1 MVVVLAFVAY
11 AVALTIALARAGHR
25 PSATPPIMPAASS
38 VTRVLIIG
46 GTGGTG
52 RRLVAQALERGLV
65 VTALARDPA
74 RLKIDH
80 PRLTVLRGNVLDA
93 AVVDAAVRGQE
104 AVLCALG
111 HKRFL
116 GPTTILSAG
125 TRKRGTAARVA
136 VSECP
141 VNISRT
147 ASDRRAPR
155 DQPARSATLA
165 GFAAILLWS
174 TTVPLARGL
183 TEHVGPVSGAAAV
196 YGVSG
201 ALAFVSL
208 VRRRTGR
215 PPVQV
220 RRGLRRV
227 VRRATPC
234 CCTWRSGGRS
244 TGSRC
249 SRSAWSTTC
258 GRR

>member
-38 VTRVLIIG
+38 VTRALIIG

-80 PRLTVLRGNVLDA
+80 PRLTVLRGSVLDA

-125 TRKRGTAARVA
+125 TRNLLHAMTAHGVRRFVCETSLGLGDSAGRLGLLYTFFTIPVVLPFYFWDKTRQERAIAASDLDWVIVRPGVLTNGERRDSIRDGARAWDFVW
-136 VSECP
+136 P
-141 VNISRT
+141 PRISR
-147 ASDRRAPR
+147 ADV
-155 DQPARSATLA
+155 A
-165 GFAAILLWS
+165 GFMLDQL
-174 TTVPLARGL
+174 
-183 TEHVGPVSGAAAV
+183 ESGACVRTAV
-196 YGVSG
+196 GVSQG
-201 ALAFVSL
+201 
-208 VRRRTGR
+208 
-215 PPVQV
+215 
-220 RRGLRRV
+220 
-227 VRRATPC
+227 
-234 CCTWRSGGRS
+234 
-244 TGSRC
+244 
-249 SRSAWSTTC
+249 
-258 GRR
+258 